1 MQDPQAL
8 RDLAERC
15 RRRANVSLEREVVE
29 QLYLWAR
36 ELADAADQIE
46 RSAAQQQEVIRF
58 GKWIS

>member
-1 MQDPQAL
+1 MQHPQAL
-8 RDLAERC
+8 RDLAKRC

-36 ELADAADQIE
+36 ELANAANQIE
-46 RSAAQQQEVIRF
+46 QSAAQQREVIRF